1 MTAQAQ
7 AVAALVP
14 ATASST
20 SSRTPTEYFTGAGNA
35 PDQPWFDEARVDAL
49 IERRM
54 NPIMEMLVSL
64 QATITQV
71 AAGRAEPVAAPPP
84 VPEQRPAQNP
94 AEDSS
99 DDEVEMR
106 GQGSSTD
113 SLPSL
118 GSSVFGRRPSGSD
131 DGGCRPS
138 GSDDGG
144 RRPSGSEVGR
154 RRPSGSNG
162 GDGGSLGPPPAASAV
177 ARGTRK
183 NEPEEVRGVPGYPT
197 VVEFGSWRRDVRYA
211 VAAAS
216 VDPGRAL
223 AWVMKAEKWRNDVTE
238 LPVDREFETLGVK
251 WGKALR
257 AVVKGDKRREL
268 QVLEE
273 RVLREKSA
281 LLDGP
286 QVYAWINQDFARD
299 ARLARA
305 QILQEIAACR
315 VAAWRGALSQFMTQW
330 DTAVERLADAG
341 GREGDDETLYVHFRP
356 NFMACPEL
364 AEHASKVRRSLPGSR
379 CHTYEWLYK
388 TAKAHL
394 ETARLERQESERMA
408 ASRPGAPQPLA
419 PGLEQRRPPP
429 KGAPATERQKPAPAQ
444 PAQPKADTKNLPCPR
459 LVRGVPCNF
468 GEEKCWYSHQAGLVS
483 QAKAALQKPAAK
495 KTTFAPDGG
504 ERVCRFMKQYG
515 TCKKGDQ
522 CAFSHDVSGKRGIPY
537 LNNSNIVELPNLLNH
552 IEGIQ
557 ESI

>member
-1 MTAQAQ
+1 M
-7 AVAALVP
+7 
-14 ATASST
+14 
-20 SSRTPTEYFTGAGNA
+20 
-35 PDQPWFDEARVDAL
+35 
-49 IERRM
+49 
-54 NPIMEMLVSL
+54 
-64 QATITQV
+64 
-71 AAGRAEPVAAPPP
+71 
-84 VPEQRPAQNP
+84 
-94 AEDSS
+94 
-99 DDEVEMR
+99 
-106 GQGSSTD
+106 
-113 SLPSL
+113 
-118 GSSVFGRRPSGSD
+118 
-131 DGGCRPS
+131 
-138 GSDDGG
+138 
-144 RRPSGSEVGR
+144 
-154 RRPSGSNG
+154 
-162 GDGGSLGPPPAASAV
+162 
-177 ARGTRK
+177 
-183 NEPEEVRGVPGYPT
+183 PGYPA
-197 VVEFGSWRRDVRYA
+197 VVELGSWRRDVRYA

-286 QVYAWINQDFARD
+286 QIYAWINQDFARD

-315 VAAWRGALSQFMTQW
+315 VAAGRGALSQFMTQW

-429 KGAPATERQKPAPAQ
+429 KGAPAAERQKPAPAQ

-522 CAFSHDVSGKRGIPY
+522 CAFSHDVSGKSPATVVLEIGCPALPLMAAPAPEAPPAPTEAELTEQPPVVHLINGHMPPLGSCQICRRAQLTEAPASRRPRQTPDARLVCEAFGNTIDMDTLFLTSGKEGELQEAAPGDATTKVGIVMLDRWSRDIDFSGGRPQVAA
-537 LNNSNIVELPNLLNH
+537 SARCDARIRLPP
-552 IEGIQ
+552 
-557 ESI
+557 